1 MISMGKNAIVNN
13 ISGVCNTIAFFSFFF
28 FFCEFYLAP
37 SLK

>member
-13 ISGVCNTIAFFSFFF
+13 ISGVCNTIAFFFI